1 MSTADRPALD
11 EAVRRD
17 PTPPV
22 PILELRRVSKRFG
35 EFLAVDDFS
44 LEIASGEFLTLLGAS
59 GSGKTT
65 TLRMIAGFEQPTAGE
80 IHMAGRPIAGL
91 PPFKRDVNTVF
102 QHYALFPHMS
112 VRENIGYGLRMR
124 GVPQAEREQRIA
136 AALEMVK
143 LEQLG
148 GRAPRQLSGGQQQRV
163 ALARALVNRP
173 KVLLLD
179 EPLGAL
185 DLKLRK
191 EMQLELKHLQTH
203 LGITFI
209 YVTHDQEEALTMSD
223 RVALMRQGRIAQVG
237 SPEEL
242 YDRPAS
248 RYVAHFIGETN
259 LLPGTVVESGAG
271 MAALRVGDVVLLGAT
286 DANLPPGARPG
297 SRCAPKPS
305 ASPRTAGAP
314 GTERRLRDRG
324 GCGLRRLRC
333 PGTRRHWPAGS
344 GWWRNVPPAP
354 RSRRAHRRTS
364 PGWSSVDAVSATD
377 RSRPLVARGRPFGP
391 AVAPHRS
398 RRCASSRVRH
408 RAALHSLRAAARPLV
423 LAAPGR
429 CDHSRADAGELPAAL
444 RHRALSRT
452 ILFSAGIAL
461 RVTLFSLILAYPLAY
476 LLAFKVKRHKQL
488 MYMAVII
495 PLWVSYLVRAYA
507 WKIILGQSGILNGL
521 LQAAGLIHEP
531 LTFLLYSR
539 WAVIL
544 ALTHIYTP
552 FTLMP
557 IYAVLEAIPPAL
569 KEASQ
574 DLYAN
579 RWQTFRRIVL
589 PLSLPGRGC
598 GLHLRLRAQYGRL
611 PRAPTAR
618 WER

>member
-11 EAVRRD
+11 EVVRRD

-35 EFLAVDDFS
+35 EFQAVEDFS

-65 TLRMIAGFEQPTAGE
+65 TLRMIAGFEQPTTGE
-80 IHMAGRPIAGL
+80 IRMAGRPIVGL

-112 VRENIGYGLRMR
+112 VRDNVGYGLRMR

-209 YVTHDQEEALTMSD
+209 YVTHDQEEALIMSD

-248 RYVAHFIGETN
+248 RYVADFIGETN

-271 MAALRVGDVVLLGAT
+271 LAALRVGDVVLLGAT
-286 DANLPPGARPG
+286 DANLPPGSSAWLTVRPEAIGLAADGQAPPGHNVVSGVVTDAVYAG
-297 SRCAPKPS
+297 SAVRVHV
-305 ASPRTAGAP
+305 TVAGGRRLVLHVPPGTTVAP
-314 GTERRLRDRG
+314 GT
-324 GCGLRRLRC
+324 
-333 PGTRRHWPAGS
+333 PANLA
-344 GWWRNVPPAP
+344 WMVE
-354 RSRRAHRRTS
+354 
-364 PGWSSVDAVSATD
+364 
-377 RSRPLVARGRPFGP
+377 RGRCVG
-391 AVAPHRS
+391 
-398 RRCASSRVRH
+398 
-408 RAALHSLRAAARPLV
+408 
-423 LAAPGR
+423 
-429 CDHSRADAGELPAAL
+429 D
-444 RHRALSRT
+444 
-452 ILFSAGIAL
+452 
-461 RVTLFSLILAYPLAY
+461 
-476 LLAFKVKRHKQL
+476 
-488 MYMAVII
+488 
-495 PLWVSYLVRAYA
+495 
-507 WKIILGQSGILNGL
+507 
-521 LQAAGLIHEP
+521 
-531 LTFLLYSR
+531 
-539 WAVIL
+539 
-544 ALTHIYTP
+544 
-552 FTLMP
+552 
-557 IYAVLEAIPPAL
+557 
-569 KEASQ
+569 
-574 DLYAN
+574 
-579 RWQTFRRIVL
+579 
-589 PLSLPGRGC
+589 
-598 GLHLRLRAQYGRL
+598 
-611 PRAPTAR
+611 
-618 WER
+618 